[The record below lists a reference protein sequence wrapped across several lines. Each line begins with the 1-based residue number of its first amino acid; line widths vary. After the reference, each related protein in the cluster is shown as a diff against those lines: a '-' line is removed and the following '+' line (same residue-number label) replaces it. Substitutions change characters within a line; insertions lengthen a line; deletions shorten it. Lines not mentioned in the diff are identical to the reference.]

1 MGWNNNSIFESS
13 RSKPS
18 FPQSQRVQHTGQI
31 EDNIEINIQA
41 SAEPY
46 LGVNTIA
53 DDSFNIE
60 RMSDNSIFNDSH
72 IQWKKSGIYDYYIS

>member
-46 LGVNTIA
+46 LVVDTIPE
-53 DDSFNIE
+53 DSFNIDK
-60 RMSDNSIFNDSH
+60 MSDNSIFNDSR
-72 IQWKKSGIYDYYIS
+72 IK